1 MKLSDPIEE
10 SDDSEKEKAK
20 KKKKKKAKT
29 SKDESDE
36 EPEPEP
42 AKEPTPEPEK
52 QEEEVVIH
60 LHIASTLLIPFLFF
74 TSIFKQKYQLQEK
87 YSKNKEFIKIKKGS
101 LLLLVC
107 LLWFV
112 FGTFIYIFEYFFDI
126 KDS

>member
-1 MKLSDPIEE
+1 MAFLFIQNYLFQPEGKTSMKLSDPIEE

-60 LHIASTLLIPFLFF
+60 LHIASTLLIPFLYL
-74 TSIFKQKYQLQEK
+74 ILQ
-87 YSKNKEFIKIKKGS
+87 YFCKNINYMKNVLKTKS
-101 LLLLVC
+101 L
-107 LLWFV
+107 
-112 FGTFIYIFEYFFDI
+112 
-126 KDS
+126 